1 MKAEVVVLAKYR
13 MARACETL
21 EEAEL
26 LFEQGK
32 FNGTVNRAYY
42 AAYYAAK
49 AMLALRHLDSSRHS
63 GVLALFGREFV
74 KSGIIEPG
82 LGRALHELFDS
93 RQEGDYKDFLV
104 ATKDHAYRAIHQSKD
119 FVAGIGS
126 ELDRLLEE

>member
-1 MKAEVVVLAKYR
+1 LKAEAIVLAKYR
-13 MARACETL
+13 MERACETL

-63 GVLALFGREFV
+63 GALALFGREFV
-74 KSGIIEPG
+74 KTGIIEPKF
-82 LGRALHELFDS
+82 GRFLHELFDN
-93 RQEGDYKDFLV
+93 RQEGDYKDFQV
-104 ATKDHAYRAIHQSKD
+104 VTRDDAYKAIHQSKD
-119 FVAGIGS
+119 FVAGIGF

>member
-1 MKAEVVVLAKYR
+1 MKAEAVVLAKYR
-13 MARACETL
+13 MERACETL

-26 LFEQGK
+26 LFERGK

-74 KSGIIEPG
+74 KSGTIEPES
-82 LGRALHELFDS
+82 GRLLHVLFDS
-93 RQEGDYKDFLV
+93 RQEGDYKDFRV
-104 ATKDHAYRAIHQSKD
+104 ATRDEAYGAIQQSKD
-119 FVAGIGS
+119 FVARIGS
-126 ELDRLLEE
+126 KLDQLLEE